1 MNTQLNHNNRMI
13 IPAPLK
19 IGDTIGVMSPSS
31 YITEDDLNTSIKIV
45 ENRGYKTHVHPQTLA
60 RHNQSAGTNE
70 EKIDAF
76 HDLIRDPNINA
87 IIFACGGNRAMHW
100 VDDIDFDL
108 VRANPKIIMGFSD
121 CSVPLNIIN
130 AKTGLVTFHGPSL
143 RWFMVHAD
151 NVTDTEQCFEMLSSP
166 TPFSSSP
173 LYAGIRMRAQGGQ
186 DDMFFNSPLV
196 GGNLTLLQY
205 LTNDI
210 DFKNKSLFIEG
221 WNTELSYL
229 DRTFAHMRRQGVFD
243 KINGLIIGQFDNL
256 TDTGRPYGFTLDDII
271 AEHVPSDLPI
281 IQNAPFGHGERL
293 ITLPIGLKH

>member
-1 MNTQLNHNNRMI
+1 M
-13 IPAPLK
+13 P
-19 IGDTIGVMSPSS
+19 
-31 YITEDDLNTSIKIV
+31 
-45 ENRGYKTHVHPQTLA
+45 
-60 RHNQSAGTNE
+60 
-70 EKIDAF
+70 
-76 HDLIRDPNINA
+76 
-87 IIFACGGNRAMHW
+87 
-100 VDDIDFDL
+100 
-108 VRANPKIIMGFSD
+108 
-121 CSVPLNIIN
+121 
-130 AKTGLVTFHGPSL
+130 
-143 RWFMVHAD
+143 
-151 NVTDTEQCFEMLSSP
+151 
-166 TPFSSSP
+166 
-173 LYAGIRMRAQGGQ
+173 AQGGQ

-293 ITLPIGLKH
+293 ITLPIGLKN